1 MTVHEITSYLEQI
14 APLSLQESY
23 DNSGLLIGSPNQK
36 ADKTLI
42 TVDITEDVVKEA
54 IENNCNLIISHH
66 PIIFKAL
73 KKINHESAIGSII
86 TKLIKADIAVYAM
99 HTNLD
104 NMLDGVNGILAQ
116 KLDLNNLKILS
127 LKKNTLNKLVVF
139 CPTDHV
145 NDVQQAI
152 FNAGAGNIGNY
163 SSCSFNSEGFGTF
176 MALEGT
182 NPFVGDIGKLHK
194 EKEVKIESIVP
205 AYLIKQ
211 VITAMISAHP
221 YEEVAYDI
229 YPLLNKQFNIGSGI
243 IGELKQEIEI
253 NKFLINVKEQLDA
266 PYIRHSQLL
275 ENKVKKVAICGGS
288 GSFLIDDAYRAGA
301 DVFITGDIKYHDFF
315 EHKGEMTIV
324 DAGHFETEQFTKELI
339 YSRLMRKFPNFALQI
354 SKARTN
360 PIYFL

>member
-14 APLSLQESY
+14 APLGLQESY

-42 TVDITEDVVKEA
+42 TVDVTEEVVKEA
-54 IENNCNLIISHH
+54 IDNNCNLIISHH

-73 KKINHESAIGSII
+73 KRINHESAIGSII

-139 CPTDHV
+139 CPTDYV

-152 FNAGAGNIGNY
+152 FNTGAGNIGNY
-163 SSCSFNSEGFGTF
+163 SSCSFNSEGYGTF

-194 EKEVKIESIVP
+194 EEEVKIE
-205 AYLIKQ
+205 
-211 VITAMISAHP
+211 
-221 YEEVAYDI
+221 
-229 YPLLNKQFNIGSGI
+229 
-243 IGELKQEIEI
+243 
-253 NKFLINVKEQLDA
+253 
-266 PYIRHSQLL
+266 
-275 ENKVKKVAICGGS
+275 
-288 GSFLIDDAYRAGA
+288 
-301 DVFITGDIKYHDFF
+301 
-315 EHKGEMTIV
+315 
-324 DAGHFETEQFTKELI
+324 
-339 YSRLMRKFPNFALQI
+339 
-354 SKARTN
+354 
-360 PIYFL
+360 